1 MVIVGSG
8 FGGLAAAKALK
19 RAPVEVVLVDRT
31 NHHLFQPLL
40 YQVAT
45 AALSAAD
52 VATAVRT
59 ILRDQANATML
70 MAEVLGVDTMRRELR
85 LRDGPA
91 LAYDTLILATG
102 ADYAFFGHD
111 EWGEHALTLKT
122 LEDALAIRNR
132 LLCAFEAAERTD
144 DPAERE
150 RLLTF
155 AVVGGGPTGVEMAGA
170 IAEMA
175 RTTLA
180 RDFRRFDPRQARVL
194 LLEAA
199 PRLLGAFPERLSAYA
214 VRALEDLGVEVRT
227 GAAVERIDADGLVVG
242 GQRIAASA
250 VLWCA
255 GVKARPAAAW
265 LQAPAARN
273 GGVVVGPDC
282 AVEGRRDT
290 FVIGDVASHV
300 EDGRPL
306 PGLAPVAKQQGRYVA
321 RVIRARL
328 DGATP
333 PGPFR
338 YRDWGSMAVIGR
350 SRAVAL
356 LRGLRL
362 KGYLAWL
369 AWSLVHLMLLVD
381 FRSRISVYLTWTWAW
396 FTYGRSARIV
406 TRDGR

>member
-1 MVIVGSG
+1 M
-8 FGGLAAAKALK
+8 
-19 RAPVEVVLVDRT
+19 VLVDRT

-52 VATAVRT
+52 VATAIRT

-70 MAEVLGVDTMRRELR
+70 MAEVATVDVGRRELG
-85 LRDGPA
+85 LSDGAA
-91 LAYDTLILATG
+91 LPYDTLILATG
-102 ADYAFFGHD
+102 ADYAFFGHH

-132 LLCAFEAAERTD
+132 LLRAFEAAERTG
-144 DPAERE
+144 DPAERA

-214 VRALEDLGVEVRT
+214 VRALEDLGVEVRA
-227 GAAVERIDADGLVVG
+227 GAAVERIDPEGLVVG
-242 GQRIAASA
+242 GERIAASA

-255 GVKARPAAAW
+255 GVEARPAAAW

-273 GGVVVGPDC
+273 GAVVVGPDC
-282 AVEGRRDT
+282 AVEGRPEI
-290 FVIGDVASHV
+290 FVIGDVASHL

-321 RVIRARL
+321 GVIRARL
-328 DGATP
+328 DGKTP

-362 KGYLAWL
+362 KGFLAWL

-396 FTYGRSARIV
+396 FTYGRSARII
-406 TRDGR
+406 TRNDSARGPEATGDLTGRV